1 MKLSHLA
8 ATALLALQAVTA
20 FPVLAVD
27 IHVFTDRAHPVR
39 SVPAGAAVVEL
50 DAAAQLEGEL
60 AADLPRDVGKAA
72 HIVQRRLE
80 HGGPELQRRLANA
93 YQGVTEAWSLGVAKV
108 PAVVVAHRYVVYGE
122 PDIKLALAHIAQ
134 YRKEHP

>member
-1 MKLSHLA
+1 MMNIARLT
-8 ATALLALQAVTA
+8 ATALLALATLPA
-20 FPVLAVD
+20 LAAD

-39 SVPAGAAVVEL
+39 NMPAAAAVVEL
-50 DAAAQLEGEL
+50 DLAQRLESEL
-60 AADLPRDVGKAA
+60 AAGLPSDPDKAA
-72 HIVQRRLE
+72 KIAQSRLQQ
-80 HGGPELQRRLANA
+80 GGEALQRRLAKA

-108 PAVVVAHRYVVYGE
+108 PAVVVDHRYVVYGE